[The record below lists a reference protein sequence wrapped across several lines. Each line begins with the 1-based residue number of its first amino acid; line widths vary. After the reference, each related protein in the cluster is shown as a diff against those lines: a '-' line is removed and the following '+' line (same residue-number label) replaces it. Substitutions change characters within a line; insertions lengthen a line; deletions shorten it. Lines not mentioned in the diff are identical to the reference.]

1 MTKIIQKQQQ
11 QQKTYQGN
19 TSLVDKQEI
28 NLIKQKILHSKFI
41 EDEFGDYLNL
51 ISHKMSN
58 GLQI

>member
-51 ISHKMSN
+51 ISHKDE
-58 GLQI
+58 